1 MTNSDFTYSY
11 SMEAGEGFSIDT
23 STGIITAEN
32 RGTTPGVARTATATV
47 IVTGEGSKT
56 NDATATCT
64 QGANALE
71 GITLTVGSK
80 TIAYQGTT
88 KGTVTA
94 RYTSGSTKD
103 VENDANTS
111 YTANPNIVTFNKTS

>member
-1 MTNSDFTYSY
+1 
-11 SMEAGEGFSIDT
+11 METKDGFSIDT
-23 STGIITAEN
+23 STGDITAES
-32 RGTTPGVARTATATV
+32 RGTTPGVARTATVKV
-47 IVTGEGSKT
+47 IVTGGDKT
-56 NDATATCT
+56 KDATATCT
-64 QGANALE
+64 QGANELE
-71 GITLTVGSK
+71 EITLTVGSK

-94 RYTSGSTKD
+94 KYTSGSTKD